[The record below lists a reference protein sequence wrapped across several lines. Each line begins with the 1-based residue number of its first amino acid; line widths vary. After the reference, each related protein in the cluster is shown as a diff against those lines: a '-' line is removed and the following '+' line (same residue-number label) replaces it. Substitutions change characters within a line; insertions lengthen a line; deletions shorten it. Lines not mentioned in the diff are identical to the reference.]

1 MVVDQLT
8 AEQLQVGRHVRMRC
22 ALGSIDVHASDTVLG
37 VWLQGGSGGR
47 PANTLAAY
55 VGPGQS
61 PAIAFYPPADY
72 WGPKEP
78 GKPRQPFAFSG
89 SGLQVPHQD
98 GSVTVLSLEEL
109 SNLVLSYKRQQ

>member
-1 MVVDQLT
+1 MVVEQLT
-8 AEQLQVGRHVRMRC
+8 AEQLQVGRHVKMRC
-22 ALGSIDVHASDTVLG
+22 ALGSLDVHASDTVLG

-55 VGPGQS
+55 VGPDQS

-78 GKPRQPFAFSG
+78 GKPRQPFAFSAN
-89 SGLQVPHQD
+89 GLQVPHQD
-98 GSVTVLSLEEL
+98 GSVTILPLAKLSE
-109 SNLVLSYKRQQ
+109 LVLAMKQQ